1 MGSLSN
7 DMQKTIQSG
16 VETVSKALDE
26 GVQNGGDLVNSMS
39 DTMVGLGTT
48 STTVSLIVGSIMIS
62 LRKKLNAHN
71 KHNINSN
78 KPYF

>member
-1 MGSLSN
+1 MK
-7 DMQKTIQSG
+7 KTIQSG

-62 LRKKLNAHN
+62 LRKNNAHN

>member
-16 VETVSKALDE
+16 VDTVSKALDE

-48 STTVSLIVGSIMIS
+48 STTVSVI
-62 LRKKLNAHN
+62 A
-71 KHNINSN
+71 
-78 KPYF
+78 